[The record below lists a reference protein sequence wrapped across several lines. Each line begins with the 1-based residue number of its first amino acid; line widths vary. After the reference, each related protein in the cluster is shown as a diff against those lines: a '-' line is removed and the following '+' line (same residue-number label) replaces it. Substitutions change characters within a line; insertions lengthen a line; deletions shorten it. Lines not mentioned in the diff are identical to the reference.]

1 VAENDGFGNN
11 LVWLS
16 VLVQRRYAQICADHD
31 LTAVQATLLC
41 AIKDQPR
48 GMGELAQLLGV
59 AKNALSGLVDRIE
72 RRGLVQRET
81 LQRDRRA
88 VTLSTT
94 ARGKE
99 IVGALYADVAER
111 MPDITS
117 ALPAGERHRLAD
129 SVARITATAH
139 LTALPVHNADRPT
152 ADDEQSSDRSC
163 RDVIED
169 EKGSGV
175 ELPADQGVESL
186 PRR

>member
-1 VAENDGFGNN
+1 MAENDGFGND

-31 LTAVQATLLC
+31 LTSVQATLLC

-94 ARGKE
+94 GLGKE
-99 IVGALYADVAER
+99 IVSALYADVAER
-111 MPDITS
+111 LPDITS
-117 ALPAGERHRLAD
+117 ALTSDERHQLAN
-129 SVARITATAH
+129 SIARITASAH
-139 LTALPVHNADRPT
+139 LTELPHANRST
-152 ADDEQSSDRSC
+152 ADDELLGDRHC
-163 RDVIED
+163 V
-169 EKGSGV
+169 
-175 ELPADQGVESL
+175 
-186 PRR
+186 